1 MFEASL
7 NYLKLCF
14 NKRPN
19 KRSACTRHSPLYLF
33 PFFEARSGSLS
44 WPGTHYEAQVTPIL
58 LPLPLNYWN
67 NIKAWATVFSFHAIR
82 TDLVRLSLE
91 IP

>member
-7 NYLKLCF
+7 NHLKLCF

-33 PFFEARSGSLS
+33 PFFEAR
-44 WPGTHYEAQVTPIL
+44 PRTHYVSQATPIL

-67 NIKAWATVFSFHAIR
+67 NIKVWATVLSFYAVR
-82 TDLVRLSLE
+82 TDFVCLSLE